1 MAGRPPLEIGKHGK
15 ITRVNL
21 GGGIWRARARYRA
34 TDGVVRSLQRDTP
47 TGMRDT
53 HGVAAES
60 ALRTALSEILTTDS
74 FGGTITPT
82 TTVVGLIELY
92 RADMLAGSLAVRS
105 RDTYTRI
112 VDLLIPAVGGLRVRE
127 ATPRRLGQILD
138 KLALDH
144 GSVTS
149 KQSRTV
155 LTAAFSVAVREGAA
169 PRNPVRDTEPARTEK
184 TTTKQVRALTAS
196 ELSKLLDQLQHS
208 TVPLPPLKAATKQEP
223 SATTRTVS
231 QWARDVDLTDV
242 IIALA
247 GTGLRRSE
255 VLGLRWEDYDVTGV
269 DGPTFT
275 VAGHVVRA
283 KGLGLI
289 REDATKTATSAR
301 VVPLPDFVV
310 DMMER
315 RKREHPLADLE
326 LIFTSSVGTPRDA
339 DNLAGQWRRIRGAL
353 GFDWVTA
360 HDFRRTVGTLLDEAG
375 LSPRVGA
382 DHLGHAKVS
391 MTQDRYQARGRA
403 HTAAAR
409 VLDAAVE
416 HINGE

>member
-60 ALRTALSEILTTDS
+60 ALRTALSEILTTDNY
-74 FGGTITPT
+74 GGTVTPT
-82 TTVVGLIELY
+82 TTVASLIELY
-92 RADMLAGSLAVRS
+92 RADMLAGTLAVRS

-112 VDLLIPAVGGLRVRE
+112 ADLLTSAVGGLRVRE

-155 LTAAFSVAVREGAA
+155 LTAAFSIAVREGAA

-208 TVPLPPLKAATKQEP
+208 TVPLPPRRRRQSKNRPRRPEP
-223 SATTRTVS
+223 SPNGR
-231 QWARDVDLTDV
+231 
-242 IIALA
+242 
-247 GTGLRRSE
+247 
-255 VLGLRWEDYDVTGV
+255 
-269 DGPTFT
+269 
-275 VAGHVVRA
+275 
-283 KGLGLI
+283 
-289 REDATKTATSAR
+289 ATS
-301 VVPLPDFVV
+301 
-310 DMMER
+310 
-315 RKREHPLADLE
+315 
-326 LIFTSSVGTPRDA
+326 T
-339 DNLAGQWRRIRGAL
+339 
-353 GFDWVTA
+353 
-360 HDFRRTVGTLLDEAG
+360 
-375 LSPRVGA
+375 
-382 DHLGHAKVS
+382 
-391 MTQDRYQARGRA
+391 
-403 HTAAAR
+403 
-409 VLDAAVE
+409 
-416 HINGE
+416 